1 MRSVR
6 GVSHTCAD
14 PNNVSDKK
22 PSVGSDR
29 SELTVPAASGS
40 DIAHAIVKA
49 VLASVP
55 VAGGALAELM
65 QLFIG
70 PAVDKRREAWM
81 RRVAAKLTTLLA
93 NGLHADR
100 LQHDDRFIS
109 AVLQTTLIA
118 QRTHSEEKLEAL
130 NNALWNIVTTQTP
143 DEALESIFLGY
154 VDSFTEWHIRILR
167 LYQQP
172 SVNAA
177 MIELYQIVE
186 TAYPELKGRPE
197 IYDTVWQDLLQ
208 KGLVNMSSLHGSI
221 GQMTSITGRRSTAL
235 GDRFLQFVSDPAPRS
250 E

>member
-1 MRSVR
+1 MP
-6 GVSHTCAD
+6 T
-14 PNNVSDKK
+14 
-22 PSVGSDR
+22 
-29 SELTVPAASGS
+29 ASGL

-49 VLASVP
+49 ALASVP

-65 QLFIG
+65 QMFIG

-93 NGLHADR
+93 NGLRADR
-100 LQHDDRFIS
+100 LQQDDRFIS

-118 QRTHSEEKLEAL
+118 QRTHNEEKLEAL
-130 NNALWNIVTTQTP
+130 YNALWNIVTTQTP

-177 MIELYQIVE
+177 MVELDQIVE

-221 GQMTSITGRRSTAL
+221 GQMTSITGRRSTPL
-235 GDRFLQFVSDPAPRS
+235 GDRFLQFISDPAPRS
-250 E
+250 D